1 MTLINLN
8 PCGPLMRTFRRLALA
23 ALCLLSLAAGTA
35 AHAGPIAEFDGA
47 LADSWAHC
55 RDALYQSDPAHT
67 DDKAAI
73 EAMTAFRRSWAKLSA
88 RWSASPPP
96 HYSEDPDFT
105 QDMTDIA
112 EVAEDALRLAEEGDI
127 GQARSTLLQVPALLS
142 EMRRENSIDSFT
154 DRLDAFSEKLAEIT
168 EDSFDRAEL
177 SPPQVVAL
185 IRQVSVLDYLGE
197 QLEKRAPARVAE
209 DENFLAM
216 VEDIN
221 AQLRGL
227 GIAVLAG
234 QRAPVLAALSDLRR
248 AFDRFYLLYG

>member
-1 MTLINLN
+1 MSTIKVN

-23 ALCLLSLAAGTA
+23 ALCLLSLAVGTS
-35 AHAGPIAEFDGA
+35 AHAGPIAEFDNA

-55 RDALYQSDPAHT
+55 RDALYQSDPAHA
-67 DDKAAI
+67 DGKVAI
-73 EAMTAFRRSWAKLSA
+73 EAMTAFRRSWTKLSA

-96 HYSEDPDFT
+96 HYAEDPDFA
-105 QDMTDIA
+105 QDMTDIN

-127 GQARSTLLQVPALLS
+127 EQARSTLLQVPALLS
-142 EMRRENSIDSFT
+142 EMRRKNGIDSFT
-154 DRLDAFSEKLAEIT
+154 DRLDAFSEQMAEIT

-185 IRQVSVLDYLGE
+185 IRQVAVLAYLGE

-227 GIAVLAG
+227 GTAALAG
-234 QRAPVLAALSDLRR
+234 QRAPVQAALSDLRR
-248 AFDRFYLLYG
+248 AFDKFYLLYG